1 MPITAI
7 VNIDGT
13 SLLGG
18 QKMVCLHV
26 SSRKQAISCR
36 AFGQFVSELCLY
48 FLLSIFLSVQQ
59 EPQGYGCWQRT
70 GGGGQ

>member
-36 AFGQFVSELCLY
+36 AFGQFVSELCLS
-48 FLLSIFLSVQQ
+48 LSSKNLRAMDAGKEQV
-59 EPQGYGCWQRT
+59 EEDNE
-70 GGGGQ
+70 